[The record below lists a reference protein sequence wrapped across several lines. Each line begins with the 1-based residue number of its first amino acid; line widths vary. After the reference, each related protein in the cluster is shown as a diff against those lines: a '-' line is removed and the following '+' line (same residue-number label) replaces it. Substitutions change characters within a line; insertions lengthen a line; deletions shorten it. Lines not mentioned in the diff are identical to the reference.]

1 MATIAEALDL
11 AIGYHHQGRLEEAD
25 TLYGRILDADPDQP
39 DALHLL
45 GLLRAQQG
53 DAVQA
58 LELVDRAVALRGDR
72 ATFHV
77 NRAKLALALGRSQEA
92 GHGLRRALALDPGA
106 PDAWDLMTSL
116 ADQGIDPQRALH
128 RAVRLGRR
136 DLAARLAA
144 LGRQRGDP
152 SLLSDAVAAGAC
164 DAETFYAL
172 GNAWL
177 DADRPAPAA
186 RAYRAAL
193 CLEPGAHPAFYNL
206 GVAAFSA
213 GEPDGAERAFAH
225 AGAVRPD
232 DLQSLD
238 YRAAVLHAARRLDEA
253 AAQTALLLDRK
264 DALAPDAPP
273 LPAAPSGSGRRR
285 RDLIAFSLW
294 GDRPEYTLGV
304 VENVRLAAE
313 LYPGWIC
320 RIYHDGS
327 VPAAVL
333 AALDDAGAERV
344 AMPAGE
350 AAARGTLWRF
360 LVSDDPDVARF
371 LCRDADSRLNRRE
384 RAAVDEWLASPHP
397 FHAMRDHVLH
407 SEVMLAG
414 LWGGLAGLLPP
425 LAPLFDAHTGKG
437 TDRMSD
443 QRFLRDVV
451 WPRIRTRCLVHDSAH
466 PRHGR
471 PFPPVSIEP
480 RFAFTHVGAS
490 VKTMG

>member
-1 MATIAEALDL
+1 MNLALD
-11 AIGYHHQGRLEEAD
+11 HHRQGRMEEAGI
-25 TLYGRILDADPDQP
+25 LYGRILDADPDQP

-53 DAVQA
+53 HPAQA
-58 LELVDRAVALRGDR
+58 LELVDRALALRGDR
-72 ATFHV
+72 AAFHV
-77 NRAKLALALGRSQEA
+77 NRAKLALVLGRPREA
-92 GHGLRRALALDPGA
+92 GHGLRRALALDPA
-106 PDAWDLMTSL
+106 AADAWEQAASL
-116 ADQGIDPQRALH
+116 AEHGIDPPQDPRQALS

-144 LGRQRGDP
+144 LGRQHGDAI
-152 SLLSDAVAAGAC
+152 LLGDAVAAGAC
-164 DAETFYAL
+164 DADTFYAL
-172 GNAWL
+172 ANARL
-177 DADRPAPAA
+177 DAGRPAPAA
-186 RAYRAAL
+186 RAYRATL
-193 CLEPGAHPAFYNL
+193 CLRPDAHAAFYNL

-213 GEPDGAERAFAH
+213 GDFDTAERAFAR
-225 AGAVRPD
+225 AGTVRPD
-232 DLQSLD
+232 DLQALD
-238 YRAAVLHAARRLDEA
+238 YRAVVLHTAHRLPEA
-253 AAQTALLLDRK
+253 AAQTDLLLDRK
-264 DALAPDAPP
+264 NALAPAAPP
-273 LPAAPSGSGRRR
+273 LPEMPSHPGRRR
-285 RDLIAFSLW
+285 RDVIAFSLW
-294 GDRPEYTLGV
+294 GDRPDYTQGAI
-304 VENVRLAAE
+304 ENVRLARE

-320 RIYHDGS
+320 RIYHDDS
-327 VPAAVL
+327 VPAPVL
-333 AALDDAGAERV
+333 AALDAAGAERV
-344 AMPAGE
+344 AMPVGT
-350 AAARGTLWRF
+350 AAAQGTLWRF

-397 FHAMRDHVLH
+397 FHVLRDHVLH

-425 LAPLFDAHTGKG
+425 LPPLFDAHTARG
-437 TDRMSD
+437 TDRLSD

-490 VKTMG
+490 VRVEG